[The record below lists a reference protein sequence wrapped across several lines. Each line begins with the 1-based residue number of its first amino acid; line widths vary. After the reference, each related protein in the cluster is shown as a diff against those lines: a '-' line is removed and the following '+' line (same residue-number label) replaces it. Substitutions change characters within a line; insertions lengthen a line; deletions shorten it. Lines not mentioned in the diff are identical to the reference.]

1 MIPPPPKPLIFKV
14 WVSGRGLA
22 RDWQAW
28 ESDRSQ
34 PVLEKQRTRYDI
46 ECGDFDLAGGT
57 VGWEL
62 ERQPGIIE
70 KIDVFARN
78 FVAAFVFKRNR
89 QAVGLYSFSSARAAV
104 CWFAT

>member
-1 MIPPPPKPLIFKV
+1 MIPPKPLICKV

-22 RDWQAW
+22 SDWQAW
-28 ESDRSQ
+28 ESGRSQ
-34 PVLEKQRTRYDI
+34 PVLEKQRACCNI

-70 KIDVFARN
+70 KIGVFARN
-78 FVAAFVFKRNR
+78 
-89 QAVGLYSFSSARAAV
+89 
-104 CWFAT
+104 